1 MKKKLTPLVCGIVI
15 LAVLIVLYVVGSAR
29 KNKATDTQ
37 ESAITQDEIGQKL
50 STNDNA
56 IDILVENENGKYE
69 FEKAKDNWKIKG
81 YKEVILSND
90 AVNSIVNGVE
100 GLYAVETIEENPQS
114 VEKYGL
120 NNPVATVSTKY
131 KNKDQSILK
140 VGSLSADKKY
150 YYVQV
155 DNSPSV
161 YMVNANACS
170 LFTGTMD
177 DFVDKNVPK
186 VNTNSIVY
194 MEIDYKD
201 KDDILVEYDKDNS
214 LVKEYADKNGLATL
228 VLKKPIS
235 DIVVYPYSL
244 QATALEDASA
254 LNVEKLVDPKPAELS
269 KYGLD
274 NPEMEVVL
282 KDRNTELTV
291 KVGSQV
297 QDDSDID
304 YRYVQIN
311 NRSEVFT
318 MDQRA
323 LQSFFD
329 ADIVDF
335 VQPFV
340 ALHSRSSVNKIE
352 AENNDKKFNVE
363 FKSEGEITFVKS
375 KEGVEK
381 DNRNAYVSGKLV
393 KRELF
398 SPFYQNIVGLSF
410 DSILKENA
418 NVSGTPQAVITYVMK
433 DGSKEKIEFYNY
445 DDNYYVAKKGES
457 STLVVNKQSVRK
469 LFLDAEKVLNG
480 ESVENSDSEKGQS
493 S

>member
-1 MKKKLTPLVCGIVI
+1 MKKKLTPLICGIII
-15 LAVLIVLYVVGSAR
+15 LAILIVLYVVGSAR
-29 KNKATDTQ
+29 KNKTTETK
-37 ESAITQDEIGQKL
+37 ESTITQDEIGQKL

-56 IDILVENENGKYE
+56 VDILVENKNGKFE
-69 FEKAKDNWKIKG
+69 FEKAKDSWKIKG
-81 YKEVILSND
+81 YKDVTLSND
-90 AVNSIVNGVE
+90 AVNLIVNGVE
-100 GLYAVETIEENPQS
+100 SLYAVETIEENPQS

-120 NNPVATVSTKY
+120 SKPVATVSAKY
-131 KNKDQSILK
+131 ENKNQTVLK
-140 VGSLSADKKY
+140 VGNLSTDKKY

-161 YMVNANACS
+161 YMVNANVCS
-170 LFTGTMD
+170 LFTGTMN

-186 VNTNSIVY
+186 VDTNSIVY
-194 MEIDYKD
+194 MEIDYRD

-228 VLKKPIS
+228 VLKKPVS

-254 LNVEKLVDPKPAELS
+254 LNVEKLVDPKTTDLS

-274 NPEMEVVL
+274 NPEMKIVL

-291 KVGSQV
+291 KVGSKV
-297 QDDSDID
+297 QDDSDIN

-311 NRSEVFT
+311 NRNEVFT

-340 ALHSRSSVNKIE
+340 SLHSRSSVNKIE

-363 FKSEGEITFVKS
+363 FKSEGENTFVKT
-375 KEGVEK
+375 KEGIEK

-398 SPFYQNIVGLSF
+398 TPFYQNIVGLSF

-418 NVSGTPQAVITYVMK
+418 NVTGTPQAVITYVMK

-445 DDNYYVAKKGES
+445 DDSYYVAKKGES

-469 LFLDAEKVLNG
+469 LFLDAEKVLKG

>member
-1 MKKKLTPLVCGIVI
+1 MTDPYKVLGVSRDASDDEVKKAYRTL
-15 LAVLIVLYVVGSAR
+15 SR
-29 KNKATDTQ
+29 K
-37 ESAITQDEIGQKL
+37 
-50 STNDNA
+50 
-56 IDILVENENGKYE
+56 YHP
-69 FEKAKDNWKIKG
+69 
-81 YKEVILSND
+81 D
-90 AVNSIVNGVE
+90 ANI
-100 GLYAVETIEENPQS
+100 
-114 VEKYGL
+114 
-120 NNPVATVSTKY
+120 NNP
-131 KNKDQSILK
+131 NKDQAEEMFKLVQQAYNQIMREREGGYSSQSYSQTRYGTGRSDHYGYDGDYQNQSQGGYGDF
-140 VGSLSADKKY
+140 GSFWGFGPFGFGGYTGSYGGNGYGSDNLNGNDPTTVHLRAAANYINNSSYDEAINVLNNITDRDGRWY
-150 YYVQV
+150 YY
-155 DNSPSV
+155 S
-161 YMVNANACS
+161 A
-170 LFTGTMD
+170 
-177 DFVDKNVPK
+177 
-186 VNTNSIVY
+186 
-194 MEIDYKD
+194 
-201 KDDILVEYDKDNS
+201 
-214 LVKEYADKNGLATL
+214 LAHL
-228 VLKKPIS
+228 GKGEE
-235 DIVVYPYSL
+235 
-244 QATALEDASA
+244 ATALEDASA
-254 LNVEKLVDPKPAELS
+254 LNVEKLVDPKPTELS

-311 NRSEVFT
+311 NRNEVFT

-340 ALHSRSSVNKIE
+340 SLHSRSSVNKIE

-363 FKSEGEITFVKS
+363 FKSEGENTFVKT

>member
-15 LAVLIVLYVVGSAR
+15 LAILIVLYVVGSAR

-50 STNDNA
+50 STNENA
-56 IDILVENENGKYE
+56 VDILVENENGKYE
-69 FEKAKDNWKIKG
+69 FEKAKDSWKIKD
-81 YKEVILSND
+81 YKEVTLSDD

-100 GLYAVETIEENPQS
+100 GLYAVETIEENPKN

-131 KNKDQSILK
+131 KNKNQSILK

-170 LFTGTMD
+170 LFTGTMN

-311 NRSEVFT
+311 NRR
-318 MDQRA
+318 DRK
-323 LQSFFD
+323 
-329 ADIVDF
+329 
-335 VQPFV
+335 
-340 ALHSRSSVNKIE
+340 SV
-352 AENNDKKFNVE
+352 V
-363 FKSEGEITFVKS
+363 
-375 KEGVEK
+375 
-381 DNRNAYVSGKLV
+381 
-393 KRELF
+393 
-398 SPFYQNIVGLSF
+398 
-410 DSILKENA
+410 
-418 NVSGTPQAVITYVMK
+418 
-433 DGSKEKIEFYNY
+433 
-445 DDNYYVAKKGES
+445 
-457 STLVVNKQSVRK
+457 
-469 LFLDAEKVLNG
+469 
-480 ESVENSDSEKGQS
+480 
-493 S
+493 

>member
-50 STNDNA
+50 STNENA
-56 IDILVENENGKYE
+56 VDILVENENGKYE
-69 FEKAKDNWKIKG
+69 FEKAKDSWKIKG
-81 YKEVILSND
+81 YKEVTLSND

-100 GLYAVETIEENPQS
+100 NLYAVETIEENPQS

-131 KNKDQSILK
+131 KNKNQSILK

-155 DNSPSV
+155 YNRPSV
-161 YMVNANACS
+161 YMVNAKACI

-340 ALHSRSSVNKIE
+340 SLHSRSSVNKIE

-363 FKSEGEITFVKS
+363 FKSEGENTFVKT
-375 KEGVEK
+375 KEGIEK

>member
-1 MKKKLTPLVCGIVI
+1 
-15 LAVLIVLYVVGSAR
+15 
-29 KNKATDTQ
+29 
-37 ESAITQDEIGQKL
+37 
-50 STNDNA
+50 
-56 IDILVENENGKYE
+56 
-69 FEKAKDNWKIKG
+69 
-81 YKEVILSND
+81 
-90 AVNSIVNGVE
+90 
-100 GLYAVETIEENPQS
+100 
-114 VEKYGL
+114 
-120 NNPVATVSTKY
+120 
-131 KNKDQSILK
+131 
-140 VGSLSADKKY
+140 
-150 YYVQV
+150 
-155 DNSPSV
+155 
-161 YMVNANACS
+161 MVNANACS

-340 ALHSRSSVNKIE
+340 SLHSRSSVNKIE

-363 FKSEGEITFVKS
+363 FKSEGENTFVKT
-375 KEGVEK
+375 KEG
-381 DNRNAYVSGKLV
+381 
-393 KRELF
+393 
-398 SPFYQNIVGLSF
+398 I
-410 DSILKENA
+410 
-418 NVSGTPQAVITYVMK
+418 
-433 DGSKEKIEFYNY
+433 EKIIEMPM
-445 DDNYYVAKKGES
+445 
-457 STLVVNKQSVRK
+457 
-469 LFLDAEKVLNG
+469 
-480 ESVENSDSEKGQS
+480 
-493 S
+493 

>member
-1 MKKKLTPLVCGIVI
+1 M
-15 LAVLIVLYVVGSAR
+15 
-29 KNKATDTQ
+29 
-37 ESAITQDEIGQKL
+37 
-50 STNDNA
+50 
-56 IDILVENENGKYE
+56 
-69 FEKAKDNWKIKG
+69 
-81 YKEVILSND
+81 
-90 AVNSIVNGVE
+90 
-100 GLYAVETIEENPQS
+100 
-114 VEKYGL
+114 

-131 KNKDQSILK
+131 KNKNQSILK

-161 YMVNANACS
+161 YMVNANSCS

-340 ALHSRSSVNKIE
+340 SLHSRSSVNKIE
-352 AENNDKKFNVE
+352 AENDDKKFNVE
-363 FKSEGEITFVKS
+363 FKSEGENTFVKT

-398 SPFYQNIVGLSF
+398 TPFYQNIVGLSF

>member
-1 MKKKLTPLVCGIVI
+1 MKKKMTPIVCGIVI
-15 LAVLIVLYVVGSAR
+15 LAILIVLYAVGSAR
-29 KNKATDTQ
+29 KNKVTDTQ
-37 ESAITQDEIGQKL
+37 EKTITQAEIGQKL
-50 STNDNA
+50 SVNENA
-56 IDILVENENGKYE
+56 VDILVENNNGKYE
-69 FEKAKDNWKIKG
+69 FEKTKDSWKIKD
-81 YKEVILSND
+81 YKDVTLSDD
-90 AVNSIVNGVE
+90 AINAVVNGVE
-100 GLYAVETIEENPQS
+100 NLYAVETIEKNSQN

-120 NNPVATVSTKY
+120 NNPLATVSTKY
-131 KNKDQSILK
+131 KNKNQSVLK
-140 VGSLSADKKY
+140 VGNLSADEKY
-150 YYVQV
+150 YYVQI
-155 DNSPSV
+155 DDDASV
-161 YMVNANACS
+161 YMVNANACG

-186 VNTNSIVY
+186 VDTNSIVY

-228 VLKKPIS
+228 VLKKPVS

-244 QATALEDASA
+244 QATALEDASG
-254 LNVEKLVDPKPAELS
+254 LNVEKLVDPKPTELS

-274 NPEMEVVL
+274 NPEMKIVL

-291 KVGSQV
+291 KVGSKV
-297 QDDSDID
+297 QDDSDIN

-311 NRSEVFT
+311 NRNEVFT
-318 MDQRA
+318 MDERG

-340 ALHSRSSVNKIE
+340 SLHSRSSVNKIE

-363 FKSEGEITFVKS
+363 FKSEGNNTFVKTN
-375 KEGVEK
+375 EGIEK
-381 DNRNAYVSGKLV
+381 DNRNAYVSGKFI

-398 SPFYQNIVGLSF
+398 TPFYQNIVGLSF
-410 DSILKENA
+410 DSILNKNA
-418 NVSGTPQAVITYVMK
+418 DVTGTPQAVITYDMK

-445 DDNYYVAKKGES
+445 DDSYYVAKKGES

-469 LFLDAEKVLNG
+469 LFLDAEKVLKG
-480 ESVENSDSEKGQS
+480 ENVENSDSEKGQS